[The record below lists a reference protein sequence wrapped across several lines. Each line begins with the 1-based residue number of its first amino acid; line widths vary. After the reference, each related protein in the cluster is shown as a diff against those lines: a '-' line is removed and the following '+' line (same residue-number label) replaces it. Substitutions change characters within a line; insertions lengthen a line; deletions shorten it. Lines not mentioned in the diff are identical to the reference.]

1 MEESICVEVQGS
13 SGLLKILISHRLL
26 IREFYFVD
34 GSCNFYLS
42 VTFYAQLI
50 VNVLG
55 KSSSADLINLKRP
68 WLHKTTSPA
77 LLCTFSNNV

>member
-1 MEESICVEVQGS
+1 MEEGICVEVQGS
-13 SGLLKILISHRLL
+13 SGLLKIQIFHRLL
-26 IREFYFVD
+26 IQELYFVD
-34 GSCNFYLS
+34 GSCNFYWS

-50 VNVLG
+50 LNVLR

-68 WLHKTTSPA
+68 WLDKTTSLA